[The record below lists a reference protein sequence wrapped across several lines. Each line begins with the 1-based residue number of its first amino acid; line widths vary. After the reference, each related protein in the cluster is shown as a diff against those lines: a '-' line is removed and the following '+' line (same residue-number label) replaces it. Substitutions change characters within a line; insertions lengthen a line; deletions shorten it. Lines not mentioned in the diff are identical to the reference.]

1 MAEGAGEQTPAE
13 TEGGGRQA
21 GKGQRAE
28 LVIVTGLSGSGKSTV
43 AKCFEDLGYYVV
55 DNLPLP
61 LLRELLADP
70 LALVGDERNIAV
82 ITDVRAL
89 GFAAEFPGMVR
100 TIDPSRVRPTLL
112 FLEASEESL
121 VRRFSETRRPHPLAK
136 GDLPVNESI
145 QRERQ
150 LLDELRGMADLVF
163 DTSQWN
169 VHEIRSKIFHA
180 FAPGASGAEMQLSLV
195 SFGFKYGIPT
205 GSDLL
210 FDVRFLPNPHFVP
223 DLRPLTGQDDR
234 VVEYLDGQ
242 ADYHEL
248 MARLTDLLLYL
259 LPRYRTENR
268 SYLSVAI
275 GCTGGRHRSVA
286 IVESLASRL
295 REAGW
300 DPKVRHRDITS

>member
-1 MAEGAGEQTPAE
+1 VARG
-13 TEGGGRQA
+13 
-21 GKGQRAE
+21 RAE

-61 LLRELLADP
+61 LLRQFVAAP
-70 LALVGDERNIAV
+70 LELVGDERGIALV
-82 ITDVRAL
+82 TDVRAP
-89 GFAAEFPGMVR
+89 GFAAEFPGIFR
-100 TIDPSRVRPTLL
+100 TIDRTSVHTTLL

-121 VRRFSETRRPHPLAK
+121 VRRFSETRRPHPLSK
-136 GDLPVNESI
+136 DLPVLEAI
-145 QRERQ
+145 QRERE
-150 LLDELRGMADLVF
+150 LLDELRGVADLVF

-169 VHEIRSKIFHA
+169 VHEIRSKVFHA
-180 FAPGASGAEMQLSLV
+180 FATHAQGAEMQVSLV

-223 DLRPLTGQDDR
+223 ELRPLTGKDAPVLGYLEEQRDY
-234 VVEYLDGQ
+234 VELV
-242 ADYHEL
+242 E
-248 MARLTDLLLYL
+248 RLSELLLYL
-259 LPRYRTENR
+259 LPRYQKENR

-286 IVESLASRL
+286 IVESLGRRL

-300 DPKVRHRDITS
+300 DPRLRHRDIDR

>member
-1 MAEGAGEQTPAE
+1 MATG
-13 TEGGGRQA
+13 
-21 GKGQRAE
+21 RAE

-61 LLRELLADP
+61 LLREFLERP
-70 LALVGDERNIAV
+70 LELVGDDERNIAL
-82 ITDVRAL
+82 ITDVRAT
-89 GFAAEFPGMVR
+89 GFAAEFPGIFRSLDR
-100 TIDPSRVRPTLL
+100 TQAHVTLL

-121 VRRFSETRRPHPLAK
+121 VRRFSETRRPHPLSK
-136 GDLPVNESI
+136 DLPVLEAI
-145 QRERQ
+145 QRERAM
-150 LLDELRGMADLVF
+150 LDELRGLADLVF

-169 VHEIRSKIFHA
+169 VHEIRSKVNHA
-180 FAPGASGAEMQLSLV
+180 FAPQAEDTEMQVSLV

-223 DLRPLTGQDDR
+223 ELRPLSGRDEPVLAYLEGQPDYVELVDR
-234 VVEYLDGQ
+234 LSE
-242 ADYHEL
+242 
-248 MARLTDLLLYL
+248 LLLYL
-259 LPRYRTENR
+259 LPRYRRENR
-268 SYLSVAI
+268 SYLSVAV

-286 IVESLASRL
+286 IVESLGKRL

-300 DPKVRHRDITS
+300 EPKLRHRDMDR